1 MGSAALT
8 GKGLMRNEL
17 ICLGVLLALATS
29 VSADVVEDLESSGVS
44 GGVVVHLGCG
54 DGVDTVRLRRSGR
67 YVVQGLETSDAKV
80 LKARQVIRAAGCY
93 GPVSAYKIDGK
104 NLPYVDNFVNL
115 IIVSVRGRVSDEE
128 IMRVLA
134 PRGVVMENGR
144 KTVKPWPADM
154 DEWNHFLHGPDN
166 NAVAN
171 DRIVDIP
178 RSIQWVS
185 GPRWGRSHEE
195 LASMSAAVSAN
206 GRVFFIVDKAPL
218 ASVRFASQWEL
229 VARDAFNG
237 TLLWRKQIAK
247 WSDHLR
253 HFRAGPV
260 HLPRR
265 LVASGDTVY
274 VTPGLDAPVTAFDA
288 ATGQVQ
294 RVYKGTERA
303 EEILVQDGVLYLVV
317 GTSERYRQGEGLH
330 ERGEPKPTE
339 FRYVTALDAST
350 GRSLW
355 KKSCSEGEYLLPL
368 SLTVKGERVFY
379 QSTSGVVGL
388 EAASGRQIWKTQRQT
403 PALRMSFSAPT
414 LVATEDVLFCADR
427 IAPEKQAARDKVEW
441 GVHGWNQAGFPR
453 RGKSVLRA
461 YGAETGEELWSTPCG
476 EGYNSPV
483 DVFVVGDVV
492 WVGSDYKGY
501 DVKTGRLVRHLN
513 WKGAPVAMP
522 HHRCYRNKATE
533 RLILTGRA
541 GIEVASLEKGWQG
554 NNSWIRGT
562 CQYGIMPCNGLL
574 YAPPDAC
581 ACFPKVKLSGFFAAA
596 PQRGADGRMPFPDEA
611 VLEKGPAYGESTPAG
626 QANPDDWPMYR
637 RDINRSG
644 MTPTRLQPSLQ
655 RRWSARVDANLT
667 QPVIVGTT
675 MLVVSM
681 DTHTLHALS
690 ATDGKTLW
698 NYTAGGRIDSAP
710 TVYKG
715 RVFFGSRDGWVYA
728 LRASD
733 GRLAWRFR
741 AAPRDWQV
749 GVLDQ
754 LESVWPVHGAVLIQN
769 DTLYVTAG
777 RSTYLDGGIV
787 LYRLDPETGRE
798 RSRTVVSDLD
808 PDTGQQ
814 TGFEAGRGFDMEGA
828 TSDVLSG
835 DGESVF
841 MKHLHFDRSGQLTKE
856 EKPHLFCMTGFLG
869 EEWFVR
875 SYWLIGTDVG
885 AGWGGWADAANK
897 VPAGRILCF
906 DEDRLYGYGRKEVAS
921 GAAGHKLDAYHLFA
935 TPKVLMSTKPTPKGR
950 KKTDGDAKQA
960 VESAPEHETGVWA
973 DDESL
978 VVRAMVLTSETLV
991 VAGPPDLGRKESAFL
1006 AFKNGSEALAA
1017 FRGEKGVFLRVV
1029 SRADGAT
1036 LSEYN
1041 LGALPVF
1048 DGMSA
1053 AGGCLYLALKDGTVE
1068 CWGPSR
1074 GQGWSRNTELL
1085 P

>member
-1 MGSAALT
+1 MRNVPICLAAL
-8 GKGLMRNEL
+8 LM
-17 ICLGVLLALATS
+17 LAAS
-29 VSADVVEDLESSGVS
+29 VSAGVVEQLESSGIS
-44 GGVVVHLGCG
+44 GGLIVHLGCG
-54 DGVDTVRLRRSGR
+54 NGADTVKLRRNER
-67 YVVQGLETSDAKV
+67 YLVQGLETSDAQV
-80 LKARQVIRAAGCY
+80 QQARQTIRAARCY
-93 GPVSAYKIDGK
+93 GPVSACKFDGR
-104 NLPYVDNFVNL
+104 NLPYVDNLVNL
-115 IIVSVRGRVSDEE
+115 IIVSDRAHVSDEE

-134 PRGVVMENGR
+134 PRGVAMADGR
-144 KTVKPWPADM
+144 RIVKPWPSDM

-171 DRIVDIP
+171 DRIIDTP

-195 LASMSAAVSAN
+195 LASMSAAVSAR

-218 ASVRFASQWEL
+218 ASIRFTGRWEL

-237 TLLWRKQIAK
+237 TFLWKKQIAR

-265 LVASGDTVY
+265 LAAVGDTVY
-274 VTPGLDAPVTAFDA
+274 VTLGLDGPVTALDA

-294 RVYKGTERA
+294 RVYQGTERT
-303 EEILVQDGVLYLVV
+303 EEILVQDGILYLVV
-317 GTSERYRQGEGLH
+317 GTSEIHRQGEGLY
-330 ERGEPKPTE
+330 ERGEPRPTG
-339 FRYVTALDAST
+339 FRCVTAVDAST
-350 GRSLW
+350 GAPLW
-355 KKSCSEGEYLLPL
+355 KKSCPKGEYLLPL
-368 SLTVKGERVFY
+368 SLTVKGGQVFY
-379 QSTSGVVGL
+379 QSTLGVVCL
-388 EAASGRQIWKTQRQT
+388 DAQSGRRLWRTERRT

-414 LVATEDVLFCADR
+414 VVATEEVLFCADR
-427 IAPEKQAARDKVEW
+427 IAPEKDAAGDKVQW
-441 GVHGWNQAGFPR
+441 GVHGWNLAGFPR
-453 RGKSVLRA
+453 RGKSILRA
-461 YGAETGEELWSTPCG
+461 YSTATGAELWNAPCS

-483 DVFVVGDVV
+483 DVFVVDAVV

-533 RLILTGRA
+533 RFILTGRA
-541 GIEVASLEKGWQG
+541 GVEVVSLENGWQG

-562 CQYGIMPCNGLL
+562 CQYGIMPGNGLL

-596 PQRGADGRMPFPDEA
+596 PQRGADGRMPFPAEA
-611 VLEKGPAYGESTPAG
+611 VLEKGPAYGKSTSAG
-626 QANPDDWPMYR
+626 PLKADDWPMYR
-637 RDINRSG
+637 HDTARSG
-644 MTPTRLQPSLQ
+644 RTPVRVQPALRKQ
-655 RRWSARVDANLT
+655 WSATVDASLT
-667 QPVIVGTT
+667 QPVIVGETV
-675 MLVVSM
+675 LVASM

-690 ATDGKTLW
+690 ADGGGSLW
-698 NYTAGGRIDSAP
+698 SYTAGGRIDSAP
-710 TVYKG
+710 AVYKG

-728 LRASD
+728 LRVSD

-741 AAPRDWQV
+741 AAPRPWQV

-787 LYRLDPETGRE
+787 LYRLDPDTGQE
-798 RSRTVVSDLD
+798 RSRTVLSDLD
-808 PDTGQQ
+808 PDTGKQ
-814 TGFEAGRGFDMEGA
+814 TGFEPGRGFDMEGSV
-828 TSDVLSG
+828 SDVLSG
-835 DGESVF
+835 DGNSVF
-841 MKHLHFDRSGQLTKE
+841 MKHLHFDGSGRLTEE
-856 EKPHLFCMTGFLG
+856 EKPHLFCITSFLG

-885 AGWGGWADAANK
+885 AGWGGWASAANK

-906 DEDRLYGYGRKEVAS
+906 DEDRLYGYGRKAVAS

-935 TPKVLMSTKPTPKGR
+935 APKVLMSTKPTPKKPKGR
-950 KKTDGDAKQA
+950 GAKTA
-960 VESAPEHETGVWA
+960 EPAPKHETGVWS

-978 VVRAMVLTSETLV
+978 VVRAMVLTSDTLI
-991 VAGPPDLGRKESAFL
+991 VAGPPDLGRKESALL
-1006 AFKNGSEALAA
+1006 AFQNESEALAA

-1029 SRADGAT
+1029 SRTDGKT
-1036 LSEYN
+1036 LSQYK
-1041 LGALPVF
+1041 LAAMPVF

-1053 AGGCLYLALKDGTVE
+1053 AAGRVYMALKDGTVQ
-1068 CWGPSR
+1068 CWGP
-1074 GQGWSRNTELL
+1074 
-1085 P
+1085 